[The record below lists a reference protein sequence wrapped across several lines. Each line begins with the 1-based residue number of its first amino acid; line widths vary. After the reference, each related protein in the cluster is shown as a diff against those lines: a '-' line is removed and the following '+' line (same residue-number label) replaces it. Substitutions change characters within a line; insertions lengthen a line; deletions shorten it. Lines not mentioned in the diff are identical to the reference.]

1 MIFVLLPK
9 LDQGPPWPKHEG
21 KSMYVGACVTA
32 SILRFLLPSLL
43 SLYMDDII
51 VFKSVFLFFS
61 LFLLLPL
68 SSRYLACFLSASVDV
83 KPHSLAGVLDSFS
96 SDLAFCLV
104 IVK

>member
-21 KSMYVGACVTA
+21 KSMNVGACVTA

-43 SLYMDDII
+43 SLYVDDII

-61 LFLLLPL
+61 LSLL
-68 SSRYLACFLSASVDV
+68 SSYFSLS
-83 KPHSLAGVLDSFS
+83 L
-96 SDLAFCLV
+96 LV
-104 IVK
+104 ILLASCQLALM